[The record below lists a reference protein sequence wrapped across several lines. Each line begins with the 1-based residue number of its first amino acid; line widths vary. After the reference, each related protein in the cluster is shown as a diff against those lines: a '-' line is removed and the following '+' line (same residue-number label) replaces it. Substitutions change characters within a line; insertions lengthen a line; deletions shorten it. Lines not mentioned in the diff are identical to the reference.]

1 MIALGVAG
9 VFLLIIAAILFLPV
23 DAIIKFKEDLFFC
36 IRFSG
41 LSIYELK
48 ETDEE
53 KQKTADTKKQT
64 GNGNSRKEN
73 KALSL
78 FKELKS
84 KYGFSGA
91 VKLIL
96 SFLRDLLPHIKGLLK
111 HIKFKRIALN
121 ITVAEGDAAKTAIE
135 YGSICAVAYPL
146 LAGIESVANVS
157 YKAINIS
164 SNFESGETNFD
175 FGGFIRTRIF
185 YLLVA
190 LIKVYS
196 EYKKFTV
203 RIEND
208 ERK

>member
-1 MIALGVAG
+1 MIALIIAG

-23 DAIIKFKEDLFFC
+23 DAVLKFKEDFFFSV
-36 IRFSG
+36 RFSG
-41 LSIYELK
+41 VKLYELK
-48 ETDEE
+48 ETERE
-53 KQKTADTKKQT
+53 KPKTVDAKKQT
-64 GNGNSRKEN
+64 GNKPQKEN
-73 KALSL
+73 KALN
-78 FKELKS
+78 FFRRLKA
-84 KYGFSGA
+84 KYGISGA

-96 SFLRDLLPHIKGLLK
+96 GFLRDLLPHIKGLLK
-111 HIKFKRIALN
+111 HIKFKRIVLN
-121 ITVAEGDAAKTAIE
+121 ITVAEGDAARTAIE

-146 LAGIESVANVS
+146 FAGIESVANVS

-164 SNFESGETNFD
+164 SDFESGETNLD
-175 FGGFIRTRIF
+175 FEGVIRTKIF

-196 EYKKFTV
+196 EYKKFIV